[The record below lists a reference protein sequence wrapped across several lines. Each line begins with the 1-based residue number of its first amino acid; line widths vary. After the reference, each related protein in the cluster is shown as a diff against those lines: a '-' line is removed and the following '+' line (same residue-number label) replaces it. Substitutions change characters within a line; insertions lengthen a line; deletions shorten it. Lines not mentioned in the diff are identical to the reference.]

1 MTVLMLAFLL
11 LVFGLVVYGLTQYR
25 GGEAKSAKE
34 TKEKFKA
41 EEIDTDAEIEEV
53 ADAFREARGSP
64 PSAGE
69 VRRAIKAM
77 RKTGQS
83 AEDAVNDI
91 VNRQKISPPHSN
103 PQEEPK
109 PQPQPQ
115 KEPELK
121 PWQKPSTA
129 PPQKTSPDPC
139 LDASILRRVEDE
151 LESVV
156 TRIDGLLEEIQLMK
170 SRVVSGPLTDGSVAS
185 YVPYHPV

>member
-1 MTVLMLAFLL
+1 MLAILL
-11 LVFGLVVYGLTQYR
+11 LVFGLAVYGATHYR
-25 GGEAKSAKE
+25 AGEKSAGKE

-53 ADAFREARGSP
+53 ADAFREARGTP

-77 RKTGQS
+77 RNTGQS
-83 AEDAVNDI
+83 AEEAVNDI
-91 VNRQKISPPHSN
+91 VNKQKARTPPPLTPP
-103 PQEEPK
+103 PQDEPK
-109 PQPQPQ
+109 PRAQPQ
-115 KEPELK
+115 KDPEPK

-129 PPQKTSPDPC
+129 PPQKTSQDPC